1 MNGSENLSFQQ
12 GLAEVLI
19 NMEKDYLTITTS
31 YTNLIIG
38 NCYDALDALST
49 DVLGENQDLVLNL
62 EAAEVA

>member
-1 MNGSENLSFQQ
+1 
-12 GLAEVLI
+12 
-19 NMEKDYLTITTS
+19 MEKDYLTITTS